1 MVSLKRRFKYYVGV
15 FTAIIAFLSFS
26 TEGFA
31 ATKAVNISY
40 GQRLKSTSLVYLK
53 GGTKFYLGYSHRT
66 NNRNPVQVYVKNN
79 GTGNTVFGRTMT
91 PTGDLG
97 ITLIAPSSGYYR
109 LYLECV
115 GTSCSADGILRW

>member
-1 MVSLKRRFKYYVGV
+1 MKRRFKYYVGA

-31 ATKAVNISY
+31 ATKAVHIGY
-40 GQRLKSTSLVYLK
+40 GERLKSTSLVYLK
-53 GGTKFYLGYSHRT
+53 GGTKYYLGYEPRR

-79 GTGNTVFGRTMT
+79 ETGKTVFGRTMT
-91 PTGDLG
+91 PTGPLG
-97 ITLIAPSSGYYR
+97 VSLIAPSSGNYR

-115 GTSCSADGILRW
+115 GTSCNADGILRW